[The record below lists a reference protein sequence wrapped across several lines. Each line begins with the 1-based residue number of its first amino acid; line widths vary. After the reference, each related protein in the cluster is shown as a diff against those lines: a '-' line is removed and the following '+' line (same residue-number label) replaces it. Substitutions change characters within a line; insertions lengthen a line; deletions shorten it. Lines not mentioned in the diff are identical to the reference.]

1 MALHTVLLEC
11 HIHAERVMCGYTL
24 QGFTSPEKRCYVC
37 VCVCVCVCFAVCL
50 CEDPYSVALCP
61 LSTSECDPTLQA
73 APPGQR
79 WEGQA
84 STNTAEGGGTG
95 RWSPAGRNPLLLIT
109 ERERGL

>member
-1 MALHTVLLEC
+1 MWLHSAGFHFSGEKVL
-11 HIHAERVMCGYTL
+11 
-24 QGFTSPEKRCYVC
+24 
-37 VCVCVCVCFAVCL
+37 CVCVCFAVCL